1 MTTLLDLLDGFTSYA
16 WRLEALDTYDIGDER
31 EQFNDFMAGR
41 TPKSSPD
48 DLEWQARARSV
59 VASGRQIGRVR
70 MVGHPITD
78 YTRFEW
84 AAYPDNIAAGETI
97 SVYDRAWPG
106 GTDSRFAQDFWLF
119 DDRIAAVMNYASDGQ
134 FLGITTTED
143 IEPYLKTKQL
153 ALSRSVP
160 FDEYTL
166 LPDPRIEGQVGHNRV
181 AVTSEETS
189 TSVD

>member
-84 AAYPDNIAAGETI
+84 AAYPNNIAAGEMI
-97 SVYDRAWPG
+97 RVYDRTWPG
-106 GTDSRFAQDFWLF
+106 GTDSRFEQDFWLF

-134 FLGITTTED
+134 FLGITITED
-143 IEPYLKTKQL
+143 VEPYLEIKQSAL
-153 ALSRSVP
+153 ARSVP
-160 FDEYTL
+160 FDDYTL
-166 LPDPRIEGQVGHNRV
+166 LPDPRVEGQVGRNRA

-189 TSVD
+189 TSAH

>member
-1 MTTLLDLLDGFTSYA
+1 
-16 WRLEALDTYDIGDER
+16 
-31 EQFNDFMAGR
+31 MAGR

-84 AAYPDNIAAGETI
+84 AAYPNNIAAGEMI
-97 SVYDRAWPG
+97 RVYDRTWPG
-106 GTDSRFAQDFWLF
+106 GTDSRFEQDFWLF

-134 FLGITTTED
+134 FLGITITED
-143 IEPYLKTKQL
+143 VEPYLEIKQSAL
-153 ALSRSVP
+153 ARSVP
-160 FDEYTL
+160 FDDYTL
-166 LPDPRIEGQVGHNRV
+166 LPDPRVEGQVGRNRA

-189 TSVD
+189 TSAH

>member
-1 MTTLLDLLDGFTSYA
+1 MTTLLDLLNSFTSYA

-31 EQFNDFMAGR
+31 DQFNDFTAGR
-41 TPKSSPD
+41 TPQPSAD

-97 SVYDRAWPG
+97 RVYDRSWPN
-106 GTDSRFAQDFWLF
+106 GTEPQFDQDFWLF
-119 DDRIAAVMNYASDGQ
+119 DDRVAAVMNYASDGQ
-134 FLGITTTED
+134 FLGIEVTEAV
-143 IEPYLKTKQL
+143 EPFLRIRQE
-153 ALSRSVP
+153 ALTRSVP
-160 FDEYTL
+160 FHEYTL
-166 LPDPRIEGQVGHNRV
+166 LPDPRAEGQVGRDWA

-189 TSVD
+189 PSAQ

>member
-1 MTTLLDLLDGFTSYA
+1 MTTLLDLLDSFTSYA
-16 WRLEALDTYDIGDER
+16 WRLEALDTYDISDER
-31 EQFNDFMAGR
+31 EQFDDFLAGR
-41 TPKSSPD
+41 TPKPSAD

-84 AAYPDNIAAGETI
+84 AAYPDNIAAGEVVR
-97 SVYDRAWPG
+97 VYDRSWPG
-106 GTDSRFAQDFWLF
+106 GTDSRFEQDFWLF

-134 FLGITTTED
+134 FLGITITED
-143 IEPYLKTKQL
+143 VTPFLDTRQA
-153 ALSRSVP
+153 ALERSVP
-160 FDEYTL
+160 FNEYTL
-166 LPDPRIEGQVGHNRV
+166 LPDPRAEGQVGRNQA

-189 TSVD
+189 PSAH

>member
-41 TPKSSPD
+41 TPKPSPD

-97 SVYDRAWPG
+97 RVYDRTWPG
-106 GTDSRFAQDFWLF
+106 GTDCRFEQDFWLF

-134 FLGITTTED
+134 FLGITITED
-143 IEPYLKTKQL
+143 VEPYLEIKQSAL
-153 ALSRSVP
+153 ARSVP

-166 LPDPRIEGQVGHNRV
+166 LPDPRVEGQVGRNRA

-189 TSVD
+189 TSAH

>member
-1 MTTLLDLLDGFTSYA
+1 VTTLLDLLDGFTSYA

-84 AAYPDNIAAGETI
+84 AAYPNNIAAGEMI
-97 SVYDRAWPG
+97 RVYDRTWPG
-106 GTDSRFAQDFWLF
+106 GTDSRFEQDFWLF

-134 FLGITTTED
+134 FLGITITED
-143 IEPYLKTKQL
+143 VEPYLEIKQSAL
-153 ALSRSVP
+153 ARSVP
-160 FDEYTL
+160 FDDYTL
-166 LPDPRIEGQVGHNRV
+166 LPDPRVEGQVGRNRA

-189 TSVD
+189 TSAH